1 MYKQSNKIIVFGT
14 HVKRRNLFQ
23 MEAMRL
29 SYEEK
34 LKKAKAKEGD
44 NSADKLLKKI
54 NEDKKTKLVL
64 ILLPIKAIKTI
75 LESKSY
81 YYKPI

>member
-1 MYKQSNKIIVFGT
+1 
-14 HVKRRNLFQ
+14 
-23 MEAMRL
+23 MRL

-54 NEDKKTKLVL
+54 NEDKKTKLVF
-64 ILLPIKAIKTI
+64 ILLLIKAIKTI

-81 YYKPI
+81 YYKTN

>member
-1 MYKQSNKIIVFGT
+1 
-14 HVKRRNLFQ
+14 

-64 ILLPIKAIKTI
+64 ILIINK
-75 LESKSY
+75 
-81 YYKPI
+81 